1 MSASTS
7 ATSPHSLPIQIQT
20 QLHSCSARQGAR
32 HCHTQEQA
40 HPAWRGQ
47 RVAPSRQSQSTGCVH
62 PLRRVGP
69 WRPGWGE
76 QFMLTAHLS
85 CLPAHCSRRAGSEQT
100 SHRTSSNFILGFI
113 FGVRALR
120 APLHHFSYESWKMSA
135 AGTQLDSC
143 RARYIPL
150 LPKPTSCHACLL
162 GEHPRSQQG
171 SPVPGEGQ
179 RSAGGRSRH
188 SSRQGGFFL
197 HRFFHAAS
205 EACAQSWR
213 ALLHPGTPLS
223 P

>member
-100 SHRTSSNFILGFI
+100 SHRTSSNFILSFI

-120 APLHHFSYESWKMSA
+120 APLHHFSYESWKNV
-135 AGTQLDSC
+135 SC
-143 RARYIPL
+143 RHTARL
-150 LPKPTSCHACLL
+150 LQGQVHTSAPKANVL
-162 GEHPRSQQG
+162 PRLPAGRASEE
-171 SPVPGEGQ
+171 PAGQ
-179 RSAGGRSRH
+179 PCAGGRPAQRWGKKPSQQQAR
-188 SSRQGGFFL
+188 RFL
-197 HRFFHAAS
+197 
-205 EACAQSWR
+205 
-213 ALLHPGTPLS
+213 PTPLLS
-223 P
+223 RCL